1 MYTEYPT
8 ITRRYLSTAI
18 DFMFILST
26 AILISYIFQ
35 STGEFTGNIRVALIL
50 FLFFVYE
57 PLFTSLFCTVGQLIT
72 RIRVRRRVSLSHIS
86 IAAAYLR
93 TLIKVF
99 LGLVSFFTIPF
110 AKERRAIHDFAV
122 NSVVIY
128 KGR

>member
-1 MYTEYPT
+1 MVPEYPT
-8 ITRRYLSTAI
+8 ITRRYLSTFI
-18 DFMFILST
+18 DLLFII
-26 AILISYIFQ
+26 AAVILISYTLQ
-35 STGEFTGNIRVALIL
+35 SSGEFTDNLRIAIIL

-72 RIRVRRRVSLSHIS
+72 GIRVRRRVSLSHIS

-93 TLIKVF
+93 TLIKVL
-99 LGLVSFFTIPF
+99 LGLISFFTIPF